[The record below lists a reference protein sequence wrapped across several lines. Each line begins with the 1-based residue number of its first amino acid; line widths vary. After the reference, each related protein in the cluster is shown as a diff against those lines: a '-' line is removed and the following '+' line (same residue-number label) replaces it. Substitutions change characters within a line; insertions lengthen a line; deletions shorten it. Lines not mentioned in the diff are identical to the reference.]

1 MPRNPTS
8 AGRRPQPHPRPH
20 PTHPPLTTTAAGAAR
35 HHRPPAYVT
44 PELPPASHHHHHPK
58 PRPFTL
64 RSAAQAMMMPLTRR
78 RLLATLLCL
87 CALPSPARSQNASAT
102 PAPAS
107 VEGFNCSANGTYPC
121 QAYALY
127 RAGFAGV
134 PLDLAAVGDLFGV
147 SRFMLAHA
155 NNLSTS
161 AAPAAGQPLLVPLQC
176 GCPSGSPNAYAPT
189 QYQIS
194 SGDTFWI
201 VSVTKLQNLT
211 QYQAVERVNPTV
223 VPTKLEVGDM
233 VTFPIFCQCPTAAQN
248 ATALVTYVMQQGD
261 TYASIA
267 AAFAV
272 DAQSLVSLNGPE
284 RGTQLFSEI
293 LVPLRRKV
301 PQWLPPIVTRN
312 DVPATPP
319 SPPPTATPGPSDV
332 ADNRGGVVTGLAVG
346 LGVVGGLWLLQLLLL
361 GCLWRRLKATGRRGD
376 AVASGEGGEGGRSG
390 KSASGSGGVG
400 GERFLVS
407 DISEWLDKYRV
418 FKVEELERGTDG
430 FDDAHLIQGSVY
442 KANIGGE
449 VFAVKKM
456 KWDACE
462 ELKILQKVNHSNL
475 VKLEGFC
482 INTATGDCF
491 LVYEYVENGSL
502 DLCLLDRPRARRLD
516 WRTRLH
522 IALDLAHGLQY
533 IHEHTWPRVVHKDVK
548 SSNVLL
554 DARMRAKIANFGLA
568 KTGHN
573 AVTTHIVGTQGYIA
587 PEYLVDGLVT
597 TKMDVFAYGVVL
609 LELVS
614 GREAAGDGGELLLAD
629 AEERVFRGREDRLEA
644 RAAAWMDPVLAD
656 QNCPPGSVATVMG
669 VARACLQ
676 RDPAKRPS
684 MVDVAYTLSRADEYF
699 ADYSGESVSVD
710 GSGEIAAR

>member
-1 MPRNPTS
+1 M
-8 AGRRPQPHPRPH
+8 
-20 PTHPPLTTTAAGAAR
+20 
-35 HHRPPAYVT
+35 
-44 PELPPASHHHHHPK
+44 
-58 PRPFTL
+58 
-64 RSAAQAMMMPLTRR
+64 
-78 RLLATLLCL
+78 
-87 CALPSPARSQNASAT
+87 
-102 PAPAS
+102 
-107 VEGFNCSANGTYPC
+107 
-121 QAYALY
+121 
-127 RAGFAGV
+127 
-134 PLDLAAVGDLFGV
+134 
-147 SRFMLAHA
+147 
-155 NNLSTS
+155 
-161 AAPAAGQPLLVPLQC
+161 
-176 GCPSGSPNAYAPT
+176 
-189 QYQIS
+189 
-194 SGDTFWI
+194 
-201 VSVTKLQNLT
+201 
-211 QYQAVERVNPTV
+211 
-223 VPTKLEVGDM
+223 
-233 VTFPIFCQCPTAAQN
+233 
-248 ATALVTYVMQQGD
+248 
-261 TYASIA
+261 
-267 AAFAV
+267 
-272 DAQSLVSLNGPE
+272 
-284 RGTQLFSEI
+284 
-293 LVPLRRKV
+293 
-301 PQWLPPIVTRN
+301 
-312 DVPATPP
+312 
-319 SPPPTATPGPSDV
+319 
-332 ADNRGGVVTGLAVG
+332 
-346 LGVVGGLWLLQLLLL
+346 
-361 GCLWRRLKATGRRGD
+361 
-376 AVASGEGGEGGRSG
+376 
-390 KSASGSGGVG
+390 
-400 GERFLVS
+400 
-407 DISEWLDKYRV
+407 
-418 FKVEELERGTDG
+418 
-430 FDDAHLIQGSVY
+430 
-442 KANIGGE
+442 
-449 VFAVKKM
+449 
-456 KWDACE
+456 
-462 ELKILQKVNHSNL
+462 NHSNL

-502 DLCLLDRPRARRLD
+502 DLCLLDRARARRLD

-614 GREAAGDGGELLLAD
+614 GREAAGDGGGGDLLLAD

>member
-1 MPRNPTS
+1 
-8 AGRRPQPHPRPH
+8 
-20 PTHPPLTTTAAGAAR
+20 
-35 HHRPPAYVT
+35 
-44 PELPPASHHHHHPK
+44 
-58 PRPFTL
+58 
-64 RSAAQAMMMPLTRR
+64 
-78 RLLATLLCL
+78 
-87 CALPSPARSQNASAT
+87 
-102 PAPAS
+102 
-107 VEGFNCSANGTYPC
+107 
-121 QAYALY
+121 
-127 RAGFAGV
+127 
-134 PLDLAAVGDLFGV
+134 
-147 SRFMLAHA
+147 MLAHA

-284 RGTQLFSEI
+284 QGTQLFSEI
-293 LVPLRRKV
+293 LVPLRRQV
-301 PQWLPPIVTRN
+301 PKWLPPIVTRN
-312 DVPATPP
+312 DASATPP
-319 SPPPTATPGPSDV
+319 SPSPPPTTTPGPSDV
-332 ADNRGGVVTGLAVG
+332 ADNRDGVVTGLAVG

-361 GCLWRRLKATGRRGD
+361 GCLWRRLKAKGRRGD
-376 AVASGEGGEGGRSG
+376 AVASGEGGEGGRSA
-390 KSASGSGGVG
+390 KTASASGGVG
-400 GERFLVS
+400 GERFLVT

-502 DLCLLDRPRARRLD
+502 DLCLLDRGRARRLD

-614 GREAAGDGGELLLAD
+614 GREAAGDGGDLLLAD

-644 RAAAWMDPVLAD
+644 RAAAWMDPVLAE
-656 QNCPPGSVATVMG
+656 QTCPPGSVATVMG

-676 RDPAKRPS
+676 RDPSKRPS

>member
-1 MPRNPTS
+1 M
-8 AGRRPQPHPRPH
+8 G
-20 PTHPPLTTTAAGAAR
+20 
-35 HHRPPAYVT
+35 
-44 PELPPASHHHHHPK
+44 
-58 PRPFTL
+58 
-64 RSAAQAMMMPLTRR
+64 
-78 RLLATLLCL
+78 
-87 CALPSPARSQNASAT
+87 
-102 PAPAS
+102 
-107 VEGFNCSANGTYPC
+107 
-121 QAYALY
+121 
-127 RAGFAGV
+127 
-134 PLDLAAVGDLFGV
+134 
-147 SRFMLAHA
+147 
-155 NNLSTS
+155 
-161 AAPAAGQPLLVPLQC
+161 
-176 GCPSGSPNAYAPT
+176 
-189 QYQIS
+189 
-194 SGDTFWI
+194 
-201 VSVTKLQNLT
+201 
-211 QYQAVERVNPTV
+211 
-223 VPTKLEVGDM
+223 
-233 VTFPIFCQCPTAAQN
+233 
-248 ATALVTYVMQQGD
+248 
-261 TYASIA
+261 
-267 AAFAV
+267 
-272 DAQSLVSLNGPE
+272 
-284 RGTQLFSEI
+284 
-293 LVPLRRKV
+293 
-301 PQWLPPIVTRN
+301 
-312 DVPATPP
+312 
-319 SPPPTATPGPSDV
+319 
-332 ADNRGGVVTGLAVG
+332 
-346 LGVVGGLWLLQLLLL
+346 
-361 GCLWRRLKATGRRGD
+361 RRLKATGRRGD

-587 PEYLVDGLVT
+587 P
-597 TKMDVFAYGVVL
+597 A
-609 LELVS
+609 
-614 GREAAGDGGELLLAD
+614 
-629 AEERVFRGREDRLEA
+629 
-644 RAAAWMDPVLAD
+644 
-656 QNCPPGSVATVMG
+656 
-669 VARACLQ
+669 
-676 RDPAKRPS
+676 
-684 MVDVAYTLSRADEYF
+684 ADEYF

-710 GSGEIAAR
+710 GSGEIAARSRLPTIKHILLRECVSLFRTLSR

>member
-1 MPRNPTS
+1 MT
-8 AGRRPQPHPRPH
+8 Q
-20 PTHPPLTTTAAGAAR
+20 
-35 HHRPPAYVT
+35 
-44 PELPPASHHHHHPK
+44 
-58 PRPFTL
+58 
-64 RSAAQAMMMPLTRR
+64 R
-78 RLLATLLCL
+78 RLRAALATLLCL
-87 CALPSPARSQNASAT
+87 CALPAPVRSQGAAAT

-107 VEGFNCSANGTYPC
+107 VEGFNCSANTTYPC

-134 PLDLAAVGDLFGV
+134 PLDLSAVGDLFGV
-147 SRFMLAHA
+147 SRFLLAHA

-161 AAPAAGQPLLVPLQC
+161 SAPASGQPLLVPLQC

-189 QYQIS
+189 LYQIG
-194 SGDTFWI
+194 SGDTYWI

-211 QYQAVERVNPTV
+211 QYQAVERVNPAL

-233 VTFPIFCQCPTAAQN
+233 VTFPIFCQCPAPADN

-267 AAFAV
+267 TAFAV

-284 RGTQLFSEI
+284 GGTKVLSEI
-293 LVPLRRKV
+293 LVPLRRQV

-312 DVPATPP
+312 DVTVTPP
-319 SPPPTATPGPSDV
+319 SPPPSATPGPSD
-332 ADNRGGVVTGLAVG
+332 DDDQSGVVTGLAVG

-361 GCLWRRLKATGRRGD
+361 ACLWKRLKAKGRRGEGVVGGD
-376 AVASGEGGEGGRSG
+376 GGEAGRPA
-390 KSASGSGGVG
+390 KSSSGGVG

-407 DISEWLDKYRV
+407 DISDWLDKYRV
-418 FKVEELERGTDG
+418 FKVEELERGTGG
-430 FDDAHLIQGSVY
+430 FDDAHLIQGSVF

-482 INTATGDCF
+482 INSATGDCY

-502 DLCLLDRPRARRLD
+502 DLCLRDRHRARQLE

-533 IHEHTWPRVVHKDVK
+533 IHEHTWPRVVHKDIK

-629 AEERVFRGREDRLEA
+629 AEERVFRGREERLEA
-644 RAAAWMDPVLAD
+644 RVVAWMDPVLAE
-656 QNCPPGSVATVMG
+656 QSCPPGSVATVMS

-676 RDPAKRPS
+676 RDPSKRPS

-699 ADYSGESVSVD
+699 ADYSGESMSVD

>member
-1 MPRNPTS
+1 MRQ
-8 AGRRPQPHPRPH
+8 RPLLLHR
-20 PTHPPLTTTAAGAAR
+20 AA
-35 HHRPPAYVT
+35 
-44 PELPPASHHHHHPK
+44 
-58 PRPFTL
+58 
-64 RSAAQAMMMPLTRR
+64 
-78 RLLATLLCL
+78 LATLLCL
-87 CALPSPARSQNASAT
+87 CALPAPARSQSASAN

-107 VEGFNCSANGTYPC
+107 VQGFNCSANTTYPC

-127 RAGFAGV
+127 RAAFGA
-134 PLDLAAVGDLFGV
+134 DLSAVGDLFGV

-161 AAPAAGQPLLVPLQC
+161 SAPASGQPLLVPLQC
-176 GCPSGSPNAYAPT
+176 GCPSGSPNAFAPT

-211 QYQAVERVNPTV
+211 QYQAVERVNPAL
-223 VPTKLEVGDM
+223 VPTKLEAGDM
-233 VTFPIFCQCPTAAQN
+233 VTFPIFCQCPAAADN
-248 ATALVTYVMQQGD
+248 ATALVTYVIQQGD

-267 AAFAV
+267 ADFAV
-272 DAQSLVSLNGPE
+272 DAQSLVGLNGPE
-284 RGTQLFSEI
+284 GGTKVLSEI
-293 LVPLRRKV
+293 LVPLRRQV
-301 PQWLPPIVTRN
+301 PQWLPPIVARN
-312 DVPATPP
+312 DVLATPPAP
-319 SPPPTATPGPSDV
+319 SPPPSATPAPSD
-332 ADNRGGVVTGLAVG
+332 DRGGVVTGLAVG
-346 LGVVGGLWLLQLLLL
+346 LGVVGGLCLLQLLLL
-361 GCLWRRLKATGRRGD
+361 VCLWRRLKASGRRGEAVVSGD
-376 AVASGEGGEGGRSG
+376 AGRPA
-390 KSASGSGGVG
+390 KSASGAVG
-400 GERFLVS
+400 GEKFLVT
-407 DISEWLDKYRV
+407 DISDWLDKYRV
-418 FKVEELERGTDG
+418 FKVEELERGTAG
-430 FDDAHLIQGSVY
+430 FDHAHLIQGSVF

-482 INTATGDCF
+482 INSPTGDCY

-502 DLCLLDRPRARRLD
+502 DLCLRDRARARRLD
-516 WRTRLH
+516 WRARLH
-522 IALDLAHGLQY
+522 VALDLAHGLQY
-533 IHEHTWPRVVHKDVK
+533 IHEHTWPRVVHKDIK

-554 DARMRAKIANFGLA
+554 DAGMHAKIANFGLA

-587 PEYLVDGLVT
+587 PEYLVDGHVT

-629 AEERVFRGREDRLEA
+629 AEERVFRGREERLEA
-644 RAAAWMDPVLAD
+644 RAAAWMDPALAE
-656 QNCPPGSVATVMG
+656 QNCPPGSVATVMS

-676 RDPAKRPS
+676 RDPSKRPS

>member
-1 MPRNPTS
+1 MSLPAPPDLPLPSHHPNQPSSNCSPQQSGARTM
-8 AGRRPQPHPRPH
+8 RQRP
-20 PTHPPLTTTAAGAAR
+20 LLW
-35 HHRPPAYVT
+35 HRPA
-44 PELPPASHHHHHPK
+44 
-58 PRPFTL
+58 
-64 RSAAQAMMMPLTRR
+64 
-78 RLLATLLCL
+78 LATLLCL
-87 CALPSPARSQNASAT
+87 CALPAPARSQTAAAT

-107 VEGFNCSANGTYPC
+107 VEGFNCSANSTYPC

-134 PLDLAAVGDLFGV
+134 PLDLSAVGDLFGV

-161 AAPAAGQPLLVPLQC
+161 AAPANGQPLLVPLQC

-189 QYQIS
+189 QYQIG
-194 SGDTFWI
+194 SGDTYWI

-211 QYQAVERVNPTV
+211 QYQAVERVNPTL
-223 VPTKLEVGDM
+223 VPTKLDVGDM
-233 VTFPIFCQCPTAAQN
+233 VTFPIFCQCPAAAADN
-248 ATALVTYVMQQGD
+248 ATTALVTYVMQEGD

-267 AAFAV
+267 ADFAV

-284 RGTQLFSEI
+284 AGTKVLSEI
-293 LVPLRRKV
+293 LVPLRRQV

-312 DVPATPP
+312 DVSIPPP
-319 SPPPTATPGPSDV
+319 SPPPSAATPGPSD
-332 ADNRGGVVTGLAVG
+332 DRNGVVTGLAVG

-361 GCLWRRLKATGRRGD
+361 CCLWRRLKANGRRGE
-376 AVASGEGGEGGRSG
+376 AVVSGDGGEGGRSAKG
-390 KSASGSGGVG
+390 ASGGGGGG

-418 FKVEELERGTDG
+418 FKVEELERATGG
-430 FDDAHLIQGSVY
+430 FDDAHLIQGSVF
-442 KANIGGE
+442 KADIGGE

-482 INTATGDCF
+482 INSATGDCF

-502 DLCLLDRPRARRLD
+502 DLCLLDRARAARLD
-516 WRTRLH
+516 WRARLH
-522 IALDLAHGLQY
+522 VALDLAHGLQY

-629 AEERVFRGREDRLEA
+629 AEERVFRGREEKMEA
-644 RAAAWMDPVLAD
+644 RAAAWMDPVLAE
-656 QNCPPGSVATVMG
+656 QSCPPGSVATVMS

-699 ADYSGESVSVD
+699 TDYSGESVSVN

>member
-1 MPRNPTS
+1 MR
-8 AGRRPQPHPRPH
+8 Q
-20 PTHPPLTTTAAGAAR
+20 
-35 HHRPPAYVT
+35 
-44 PELPPASHHHHHPK
+44 
-58 PRPFTL
+58 
-64 RSAAQAMMMPLTRR
+64 R
-78 RLLATLLCL
+78 RLLWYGAALATLCL
-87 CALPSPARSQNASAT
+87 CAFPAPARSQSGAAT
-102 PAPAS
+102 PAS
-107 VEGFNCSANGTYPC
+107 VEGFNCSANSTYPC

-134 PLDLAAVGDLFGV
+134 PLDLSAVGDLFGV

-161 AAPAAGQPLLVPLQC
+161 SAPADGQPLLVPLQC

-189 QYQIS
+189 QYQIN

-211 QYQAVERVNPTV
+211 QYQAVERVNPTL

-233 VTFPIFCQCPTAAQN
+233 VTFPIFCQCPAAADN

-261 TYASIA
+261 TYASVA
-267 AAFAV
+267 TAFAV

-284 RGTQLFSEI
+284 GGTKVLSEI
-293 LVPLRRKV
+293 LVPLRRQV
-301 PQWLPPIVTRN
+301 PRWLPPIVTRN
-312 DVPATPP
+312 DVSVTPP
-319 SPPPTATPGPSDV
+319 APPPSATPGPSD
-332 ADNRGGVVTGLAVG
+332 DRNGVVTGLAVG

-361 GCLWRRLKATGRRGD
+361 GCLWRRLKTNGRRGED
-376 AVASGEGGEGGRSG
+376 VVSGRSG
-390 KSASGSGGVG
+390 KSASGGVG
-400 GERFLVS
+400 GEKFLVS

-418 FKVEELERGTDG
+418 FKVEELERGTGG
-430 FDDAHLIQGSVY
+430 FDDAHLIQGSVF

-482 INTATGDCF
+482 INSATGDCY

-502 DLCLLDRPRARRLD
+502 DLCLRDRDRARRLD

-522 IALDLAHGLQY
+522 VALDLAHGLQY
-533 IHEHTWPRVVHKDVK
+533 IHEHTWPRVVHKDIK

-614 GREAAGDGGELLLAD
+614 GREAAGGDGGSELLLAD

-644 RAAAWMDPVLAD
+644 RAAAWMDRVLAE
-656 QNCPPGSVATVMG
+656 QSCPPGSVATVMS

-676 RDPAKRPS
+676 RDPSKRPS

-710 GSGEIAAR
+710 GSGEITAR

>member
-1 MPRNPTS
+1 MKMKPWC
-8 AGRRPQPHPRPH
+8 
-20 PTHPPLTTTAAGAAR
+20 L
-35 HHRPPAYVT
+35 
-44 PELPPASHHHHHPK
+44 LPW
-58 PRPFTL
+58 
-64 RSAAQAMMMPLTRR
+64 R
-78 RLLATLLCL
+78 RLALATLLCV
-87 CALPSPARSQNASAT
+87 CTLPAPARSQSAPAPA

-107 VEGFNCSANGTYPC
+107 VEGFNCSANSTYPC

-134 PLDLAAVGDLFGV
+134 PLDLSAVGDLFGV
-147 SRFMLAHA
+147 SRFMIAHA
-155 NNLSTS
+155 NNLSTT

-176 GCPSGSPNAYAPT
+176 GCPSRSPNAYAPT
-189 QYQIS
+189 QYQID
-194 SGDTFWI
+194 SGDTYWI

-211 QYQAVERVNPTV
+211 QYQAVERVNPTLT
-223 VPTKLEVGDM
+223 PTKLEVGDM
-233 VTFPIFCQCPTAAQN
+233 VTFPIFCQCPAAAGNDN

-267 AAFAV
+267 DAFAV
-272 DAQSLVSLNGPE
+272 NAQSLVSLNGPE
-284 RGTQLFSEI
+284 QGTKLFSEI
-293 LVPLRRKV
+293 LVPLRRQV
-301 PQWLPPIVTRN
+301 PQWLPPIVARN
-312 DVPATPP
+312 SVPVTPAPPPSATPNP
-319 SPPPTATPGPSDV
+319 SVAT
-332 ADNRGGVVTGLAVG
+332 DNQNGVVTGLAVG
-346 LGVVGGLWLLQLLLL
+346 LGVVGGLWLLQMLLLA
-361 GCLWRRLKATGRRGD
+361 CLWRRLKAKAGRGRE
-376 AVASGEGGEGGRSG
+376 AVVSGESGEAGRFA
-390 KSASGSGGVG
+390 KSGSAGGVG

-418 FKVEELERGTDG
+418 FKVEELERGTGG

-442 KANIGGE
+442 KASIDGE

-482 INTATGDCF
+482 INPATGDCY

-502 DLCLLDRPRARRLD
+502 DVCLLDRGGRARRLD

-533 IHEHTWPRVVHKDVK
+533 IHEHTWPRVVHKDIK

-554 DARMRAKIANFGLA
+554 DARLRAKIANFGLA
-568 KTGHN
+568 RSGHN

-587 PEYLVDGLVT
+587 PEYLADGLVT

-614 GREAAGDGGELLLAD
+614 GREAAAAADNGELLLAD
-629 AEERVFRGREDRLEA
+629 AEERVFRGREEKLEA
-644 RAAAWMDPVLAD
+644 RAAAWMDPVLAE
-656 QNCPPGSVATVMG
+656 QSCPPGSVAAVVS

-684 MVDVAYTLSRADEYF
+684 MVDVAYTLSRAEEYF
-699 ADYSGESVSVD
+699 ADYSGESVSVN
-710 GSGEIAAR
+710 GSGELAAR